1 MWLLYCKTYIYQKN
15 NQTKYKIKK
24 IAKFGRLNFNKTLRF
39 IIKLTYTTK
48 ITLIFNSLNFN
59 SDVQSINDNGLNVN

>member
-1 MWLLYCKTYIYQKN
+1 MWLLYFKTNIYQKN

-24 IAKFGRLNFNKTLRF
+24 IAKFGRLKFNKTLRF